1 MKVEVVVFATLRRFM
16 PELKLGG
23 SRLVEVKPGITMAE
37 LRDQL
42 GLPADEVRVIMRNH
56 LQAEPSDEVQ
66 EGDRVAF
73 LPPVAGG

>member
-23 SRLVEVKPGITMAE
+23 SQLVEVKPGTTMAA

-56 LQAEPSDEVQ
+56 LQTELNDEVQ
-66 EGDRVAF
+66 DGDRIAF
-73 LPPVAGG
+73 IPPVAGG